1 MDGGD
6 VMEHRKSCC
15 FSGHRP
21 SKLPW
26 KYDESDARCIEFKGK
41 LFAVIGAVYD
51 SGIKHFICG
60 MALGCDMYCA
70 EAVIKLKAMHSDITL
85 QAAVPYRGQAD
96 NWNEYNRL
104 RYDRIIDNCDE
115 VTVLAESYSPACMA
129 MRNRF
134 MVDNANVLVAC
145 YDGMSGGTWN
155 TIRYAQKKD
164 IEVIQLPIE

>member
-1 MDGGD
+1 
-6 VMEHRKSCC
+6 MERGKSCC

-26 KYDESDARCIEFKGK
+26 KYDESDERCVEFKEK

-96 NWNEYNRL
+96 SWNGYNRL
-104 RYDRIIDNCDE
+104 RYKRIIDNCDE
-115 VTVLAESYSPACMA
+115 VTVLAES
-129 MRNRF
+129 
-134 MVDNANVLVAC
+134 
-145 YDGMSGGTWN
+145 
-155 TIRYAQKKD
+155 
-164 IEVIQLPIE
+164 

>member
-1 MDGGD
+1 
-6 VMEHRKSCC
+6 MEHRKSCC

-26 KYDESDARCIEFKGK
+26 RYNESDPRCAEFKDR
-41 LFAVIGAVYD
+41 LFAVVGAVYE
-51 SGIKHFICG
+51 SGIKHFIVG

-70 EAVIKLKAMHSDITL
+70 EAVISLKRRHSDITL
-85 QAAVPYRGQAD
+85 QAAIPYRGQAD
-96 NWNEYNRL
+96 GLSENNRR
-104 RYDRIIDNCDE
+104 RYERVLAECDE
-115 VTVLAESYSPACMA
+115 VTVIAESYTPACMA

-134 MVDNANVLVAC
+134 MVDNSSVLVAC
-145 YDGMSGGTWN
+145 YDGVSGGTWN

>member
-1 MDGGD
+1 MENGD
-6 VMEHRKSCC
+6 VMEHGKSCC

-26 KYDESDARCIEFKGK
+26 
-41 LFAVIGAVYD
+41 
-51 SGIKHFICG
+51 G

-70 EAVIKLKAMHSDITL
+70 EAVIRLKKMHSDVTL

-104 RYDRIIDNCDE
+104 RYDRIVDNCDE

-129 MRNRF
+129 IRNRF
-134 MVDNANVLVAC
+134 MVDNSSVLVAC